1 MFTIGNIEIKNPV
14 IIAPMAGVSNNAFRT
29 ICYNY
34 GAGLVYTEMISD
46 KALHYKSNK
55 TFDMTR
61 VSEEEHPLTMQLF
74 GSDPVTMKEAT
85 IYLNEHTN
93 CDIID
98 INMGCPVTKIVK
110 SNAGSA
116 LLKDPDLAREIVKTV
131 VENSTKPV
139 TVKMRIGWDK
149 QHINCV
155 ELAKDFEALGVKAIA
170 LHGRTRGQMYEGE
183 ADWSWVKK
191 VKEAVTI
198 PVIGNGDV
206 KSVEDMVRRM
216 EETGCDAIMIGR
228 GAVGNPFLIKEA
240 VNYFEGKT
248 SDVITYEDRI
258 GMCYEHARRLCELYG
273 EKIGMRQM
281 RSLASW
287 YIQGMPFS
295 ARVKNATSHLETLQD
310 LVDLMEEYK
319 IVLKKASE

>member
-131 VENSTKPV
+131 VENS
-139 TVKMRIGWDK
+139 
-149 QHINCV
+149 
-155 ELAKDFEALGVKAIA
+155 
-170 LHGRTRGQMYEGE
+170 
-183 ADWSWVKK
+183 
-191 VKEAVTI
+191 
-198 PVIGNGDV
+198 
-206 KSVEDMVRRM
+206 
-216 EETGCDAIMIGR
+216 
-228 GAVGNPFLIKEA
+228 
-240 VNYFEGKT
+240 
-248 SDVITYEDRI
+248 
-258 GMCYEHARRLCELYG
+258 
-273 EKIGMRQM
+273 
-281 RSLASW
+281 
-287 YIQGMPFS
+287 
-295 ARVKNATSHLETLQD
+295 
-310 LVDLMEEYK
+310 
-319 IVLKKASE
+319 